1 MALGRSGDGQDIVK
15 ASVGSDNILSM
26 GGGIQYSDLQFRKVS
41 NNLILDTGA
50 GESITFQ
57 NWYVTTA
64 NNKSVVT
71 LQMIEEAAADFNAA
85 RSDPLRNNKIEN
97 FNFAGLVSKFDQA
110 KAATPTLTSWSLTN
124 ALLDFHTADSDTAA
138 LGGDLAYQYGKNGNL
153 ANVSLTPAHGI
164 LGSSQFGATPQAL
177 QPLAGLQDSS
187 VRLT

>member
-1 MALGRSGDGQDIVK
+1 
-15 ASVGSDNILSM
+15 M

-71 LQMIEEAAADFNAA
+71 LQMIEEAAADFNVAG
-85 RSDPLRNNKIEN
+85 SDPLRNNKIET

-110 KAATPTLTSWSLTN
+110 KATTPTLTSWSLTN

-153 ANVSLTPAHGI
+153 ANVSLTPGHGI
-164 LGSSQFGATPQAL
+164 LGSSQFGATPQTL